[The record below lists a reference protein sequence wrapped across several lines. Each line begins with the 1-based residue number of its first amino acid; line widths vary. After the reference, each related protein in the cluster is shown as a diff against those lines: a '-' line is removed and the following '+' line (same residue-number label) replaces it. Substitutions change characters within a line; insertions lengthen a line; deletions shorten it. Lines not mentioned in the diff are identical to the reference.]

1 MSPWALSIRR
11 PVFATVVSLALIL
24 FGAIGYSRLSV
35 RELPDIEFPTVTIQT
50 VLPGASPE
58 VVEKEVNAWSGLWNE
73 TADYE
78 INIDDWKEANV
89 DAPPIGLADVLMATL
104 SFKIAVTSTNRR
116 AEICEIWEHEG
127 APPKVSHAIL

>member
-58 VVEKEVNAWSGLWNE
+58 VVEKEVTEEL
-73 TADYE
+73 
-78 INIDDWKEANV
+78 
-89 DAPPIGLADVLMATL
+89 
-104 SFKIAVTSTNRR
+104 
-116 AEICEIWEHEG
+116 EG
-127 APPKVSHAIL
+127 AVSTVSGIRTLTSSSGRN